1 MGQQQHRGSPDVTIT
16 NMVREKN
23 VTKEGHVTFPQYSK
37 ASWILK
43 SKESKTILSRYW
55 HKYWT
60 EQRKTTE

>member
-37 ASWILK
+37 AS
-43 SKESKTILSRYW
+43 
-55 HKYWT
+55 
-60 EQRKTTE
+60 